1 MRLRDCGFMGET
13 QSYKQKKV
21 QSPYKRP
28 VRPARITKAQ
38 ETLSARGP
46 LFSRLEPSPPR
57 PEQSPEYYQTTSR
70 LETTNTHSQSTNLFG
85 AKKLSM
91 PLRTARTGLGGPV
104 HQVKPPN
111 RELNR
116 NRSPTTPLTSQQLQ
130 MQ

>member
-28 VRPARITKAQ
+28 GRPARIAKVQ

-46 LFSRLEPSPPR
+46 LFGRLEPSPSR
-57 PEQSPEYYQTTSR
+57 PEQSPEYYQTTPKP
-70 LETTNTHSQSTNLFG
+70 ETPNTHSQSTNLFG
-85 AKKLSM
+85 AKKLSV
-91 PLRTARTGLGGPV
+91 PLRTARSGLGGPV
-104 HQVKPPN
+104 HQVKAPN

-116 NRSPTTPLTSQQLQ
+116 NRSPTSPATNQQLQ
-130 MQ
+130 T